1 MTTLSIWHGGN
12 GYDVWSW
19 RNISAMLLL
28 LLLQNKNGLATANTY
43 TDTLLWASKT
53 CSCCMNYP

>member
-43 TDTLLWASKT
+43 TDTLL
-53 CSCCMNYP
+53 